1 MCLHSFLVLLLIM
14 VEENWYES
22 IRGFLVDITGVLY
35 NSGGIAIDGSILA
48 VNRLYSES
56 NVRFVSNESSST
68 REGICTMLRK
78 LGFESIQPDHIFT
91 PAPVAAKYV
100 TKHGLSPHLLV
111 HNNVLSEFSNC
122 INSPNGRP
130 CVVLADAES
139 DLDFINMNKAFR
151 VLHSS
156 SNPLLITLG
165 NGKFYHRADQGPCLD
180 TGAYASA
187 LKFAVEDAGRCC
199 EHLVIG
205 KPEETYFMSAVE
217 DLGLTKEQ
225 VVMIG
230 DDISGD
236 VDGAQKVGIK
246 GIQVRTGKWRPEWE
260 KHPTIKPEL
269 IVDNLLEA
277 VSLILDSQQRIKN

>member
-1 MCLHSFLVLLLIM
+1 MQVHADV
-14 VEENWYES
+14 
-22 IRGFLVDITGVLY
+22 GFR
-35 NSGGIAIDGSILA
+35 IAIDGSILA

-91 PAPVAAKYV
+91 PAPVAAKYL

-151 VLHSS
+151 
-156 SNPLLITLG
+156 
-165 NGKFYHRADQGPCLD
+165 
-180 TGAYASA
+180 
-187 LKFAVEDAGRCC
+187 DAGRCC

-205 KPEETYFMSAVE
+205 KPEETYFMSAVD

-277 VSLILDSQQRIKN
+277 VSLILDSQQRLKN

>member
-1 MCLHSFLVLLLIM
+1 
-14 VEENWYES
+14 
-22 IRGFLVDITGVLY
+22 
-35 NSGGIAIDGSILA
+35 
-48 VNRLYSES
+48 
-56 NVRFVSNESSST
+56 
-68 REGICTMLRK
+68 MLRIILK
-78 LGFESIQPDHIFT
+78 FLD
-91 PAPVAAKYV
+91 
-100 TKHGLSPHLLV
+100 
-111 HNNVLSEFSNC
+111 VLSEFSNC

-205 KPEETYFMSAVE
+205 KPEETYFMSAVD

-225 VVMIG
+225 VIWKETKLG
-230 DDISGD
+230 LFTNTSILELYLLSY
-236 VDGAQKVGIK
+236 I
-246 GIQVRTGKWRPEWE
+246 IQCDHYFWFV
-260 KHPTIKPEL
+260 
-269 IVDNLLEA
+269 
-277 VSLILDSQQRIKN
+277 